1 MSISLD
7 CHVIEPTNT
16 AQWCVIWL
24 HGLGADGYDF
34 APIVSELG
42 LPAHHTIRFVF
53 PHAPKRPVSINHG
66 MIMRAW
72 YDIAFDGL
80 NRQIDLQGVTQS
92 AAAIETL
99 IDEQIQQGISSEQ
112 IIIAGFSQGGAITLT
127 LATQT
132 SRPLAGFMALSTY
145 LPQVDNQPPVTN
157 TNKNTPI
164 LMVHGTADNVVP
176 ISLGRQAAD
185 YLREQGCTLEWH
197 HYVMGHSVCWEEIQ
211 LIGQWLKQIVSITDD
226 KPASHP

>member
-176 ISLGRQAAD
+176 ISLGRQAAGKA
-185 YLREQGCTLEWH
+185 R
-197 HYVMGHSVCWEEIQ
+197 IR
-211 LIGQWLKQIVSITDD
+211 
-226 KPASHP
+226 